1 MESKFFINPSMFEE
15 KEKLILDNGAMKA
28 YAFKYSTG
36 VCAIRVENEKGYFI
50 LLPYQGQQIWRAK
63 FLGKSLAMKSM
74 FAEPIATT
82 VFLESYGPFYM
93 HCGVRA
99 MGVCGPEDT
108 HQPHGELP
116 VAEYKNAWLISG
128 EDEKGAYIAV
138 SGEYIGK
145 KAFNYNYRFVPQ
157 CRLYAGETVLHVS
170 VHLENL
176 RTKPMTYMYLGHA
189 NFRPVDGSE
198 LCYSAKYDSDHI
210 KVHKIIGAD
219 VPKEIAEPL
228 ADYMD
233 KLEKD
238 PALHHKI
245 GAPHQYYDPE
255 ICFTV
260 YYEGDEN
267 GMAHTMQRMPDG
279 MAFYVTHPV
288 EALPIGIR
296 WMAKTGDEES
306 LGMVLPATAE
316 HLGFTHAKNNGQ
328 LKTLAAGAELNF
340 DITLGLLDAAE
351 AEAVAQKIEKIIK

>member
-1 MESKFFINPSMFEE
+1 MENKFFLNPSMFEE
-15 KEKLILDNGAMKA
+15 KEKLILDNGVMKA

-36 VCAIRVENEKGYFI
+36 VAAVRVENEKGYFI

-63 FLGKSLAMKSM
+63 FLGKSLTMKTS
-74 FAEPIATT
+74 FAEPVPTND
-82 VFLESYGPFYM
+82 FLETYGCFYM

-108 HQPHGELP
+108 HQTHGELT
-116 VAEYKNAWLISG
+116 VAEYKNAWLLSG

-138 SGEYIGK
+138 SGEYVGK
-145 KAFNYNYRFVPQ
+145 KSFCYHYRFVPE
-157 CRLYAGETVLHVS
+157 CRLYADETLLNVS

-176 RTKPMTYMYLGHA
+176 RTTPFTYMYLGHA

-198 LCYSAKYDSDHI
+198 LVYSAKYDAEHI
-210 KVHKIIGAD
+210 KVHKIID
-219 VPKEIAEPL
+219 PDTPKEIAEPL
-228 ADYMD
+228 AAYMD
-233 KLEKD
+233 AVQEN
-238 PALHHKI
+238 PELHHKI
-245 GAPHQYYDPE
+245 GAPNQYYDPE

-260 YYEGDEN
+260 YYEKDEN

-279 MAFYVTHPV
+279 NAFYITHPV

-296 WMAKTGDEES
+296 WMARTGDEDS

-328 LKTLAAGAELNF
+328 LKTLEPGAQLNF
-340 DITLGLLDAAE
+340 QIKLGLLEADG
-351 AEAVAQKIEKIIK
+351 AEAVAKKIEAIVK